1 MIQPTSSNNP
11 DEEQVLS
18 GSPVN
23 QEASSAY
30 VGADPNQ
37 SGTGKIFSEPPP
49 GVGVEITPDQQR
61 EIDAEMDAWDKQNQL
76 TPDQQREINAEMDAF
91 DKQNSPEDILYKHL
105 TTTPSFNEF
114 TGETDVKLTKPQA
127 LNKIVNQATYVDAEG
142 IADPKIA
149 EKLVIRHNV
158 PVYSNAKDAT
168 EELGS
173 EALFYVKPPS
183 PEMPNGVFMNT
194 PKRAPNAAEIK
205 TQLKST
211 FEEIAEDM
219 TPVVNEKAAAY
230 LETPG
235 VAGVDALHGLISLP
249 FFADMYIPTV
259 GTTAKLAGDL
269 GWRMATAIP
278 SILMYKDYYDPLFG
292 GVEEYGRE
300 IDRSPHHAMLKKME
314 DIFSPMKTAIER
326 SVGTEEAEWAKSMDT
341 RILKLATEM
350 FVGGTP
356 IIKGG
361 KMLFTP
367 RKTAQFLMNGVRGL
381 ETLSASTALSR
392 ASVAAERAVIP
403 KKKWLWREIDG
414 SVGGAVAFEAAK
426 SIVGMVSPDN
436 PYADIIALPMMIAG
450 AIVQPGHAIRKS
462 YLNHTVSLYSWFWS
476 GSKGTWRAEDT
487 GFWNIKSPFDNPE
500 KVEKI
505 QKNYLRSLGVDE
517 SIIDGLAAEDNLKK
531 QVYQMK
537 LHKGQRKELGRIQR
551 AFQVLKKDNPV
562 EYEELVKRMELN
574 FKTFT
579 QLQEI
584 ATRNLPAGT
593 AEKVSIYLDN
603 LTELGQF
610 EALRA
615 QTMTTSEGWRFGK
628 RVKLAQPLRAIQKNQ
643 DRLRKANV
651 DLLKDILSKYNP
663 DLDNTKELG
672 KFIKFAELANTN
684 IEVATLKASR
694 YLEKMLE
701 AERTQM
707 TTAADRA
714 LIDTRKHIH
723 PDDLRQRIRD
733 GELDY
738 KDAQKKIFDD
748 IRQEDQ
754 NIINNMYREISG
766 LREGTLDVRNLRDF
780 LSAKLGTIGT
790 DDVLPDDIIN
800 DITTFAKTQMQPAPI
815 RKISEA
821 ITKNSLKHL
830 DNSDLIDAL
839 NMLDTKAGIL
849 KVDNAGQTILKDY
862 SGHSKDKLIGRILK
876 EYKSEIEMFPAEA
889 NTGNLIDLMSALG
902 KLEWDN
908 IGTPRGRAYSQLR
921 NKVNEYF
928 DPDVDN
934 FGLRVDEQ
942 NLNEVDLK
950 KYKQDVA
957 RLKEIQEVYK
967 KEYVPRYKS
976 RFGKLITAP
985 EGKGNISN
993 EALFKQF
1000 FLDKNSIEERG
1011 ESFRLFLTGMRTKQ
1025 SEVGTGLKY
1034 SPEAEEVTRDFEKTY
1049 ELLKFLKYGLWKRL
1063 DDGNLTAGEI
1073 DSILTTY
1080 GSKGGTQQNILK
1092 LMDEADSS
1100 FSRKRDEGLEV
1111 KLRKLQETGDNPHK
1125 VDLAEASSTINNLN
1139 KDLGILTSQKLSV
1152 LSNSGFNVMRK
1163 GGDPSDFFNTPIYF
1177 KQADFNKEHIPLYED
1192 LLKASEKGS
1201 FGDPVESGKQLK
1213 KIIGQTLEPGEIS
1226 LTPYEFLK
1234 RATNDFTLVT
1244 DGENI
1249 GEQLRKSIA
1258 QIYAKD
1264 ILNESVSL
1272 TGKKLT
1278 FLDHQTGQQVME
1290 RVINYPALVKKLD
1303 DTVILRRELFG
1314 QQAADDLAH
1323 VLKNERV
1330 LAPSTLQ
1337 EKAIAGLPTPLTIS
1351 SGMARCFSIARG
1363 VLSLRYF
1370 LGETTI
1376 RHVRMQYVHMMHEL
1390 LTNPDN
1396 PRLVMETF
1404 GTIPGSNI
1412 KSYREGVKVLGKLI
1426 GVSAPEIYK
1435 AIDSEEWRHLSI
1447 TGSLSDEKRDMLF
1460 KRMETQAMESELKR
1474 RKGIA
1479 RSNRP
1484 LIPNPKRSMN
1494 ILSVEYGR

>member
-1 MIQPTSSNNP
+1 MMIQPTSSNNP

-61 EIDAEMDAWDKQNQL
+61 KID
-76 TPDQQREINAEMDAF
+76 AEMDAF

-105 TTTPSFNEF
+105 TTTPSFNEV
-114 TGETDVKLTKPQA
+114 TGKTEDVLTKTQA
-127 LNKIVNQATYVDAEG
+127 LNKIVNQATYTDVGEPVDYE
-142 IADPKIA
+142 IA
-149 EKLVIRHNV
+149 EKLRIKHNV
-158 PVYSNAKDAT
+158 PVYPNAKEAT
-168 EELGS
+168 EDLDLGS
-173 EALFYVKPPS
+173 EALFYVEPPITELS
-183 PEMPNGVFMNT
+183 PMPNGIFMNT
-194 PKRAPNAAEIK
+194 PKRAPNAKEVEEQVKRI
-205 TQLKST
+205 
-211 FEEIAEDM
+211 FEEIGADM
-219 TPVVNEKAAAY
+219 TPVVSEAIAAY

-235 VAGVDALHGLISLP
+235 VAAIDAIHGLAAIP
-249 FFADMYIPTV
+249 FFADTYIPTT
-259 GTTAKLAGDL
+259 GTSARLAGDL
-269 GWRMATAIP
+269 GWRIITAIP
-278 SILMYKDYYDPLFG
+278 SMLMGKDYYDPLFG
-292 GVEEYGRE
+292 GVDEYGRE
-300 IDRSPHHAMLKKME
+300 IERSPHHATMKNLE
-314 DIFSPMKTAIER
+314 DIFSPMKTAIEE
-326 SVGTEEAEWAKSMDT
+326 SIGSKDADWAKRMDT

-350 FVGGTP
+350 FLGGTP
-356 IIKGG
+356 VIKGA
-361 KMLFTP
+361 KIAMTP
-367 RKTAQFLMNGVRGL
+367 RQTAQFLWNGVQGVK
-381 ETLSASTALSR
+381 TLNTTTALSR
-392 ASVAAERAVIP
+392 ASVAAERAGIP
-403 KKKWLWREIDG
+403 KKKWLWREVDG
-414 SVGGAVAFEAAK
+414 SVGGAAAFEAAK

-476 GSKGTWRAEDT
+476 GSKGSWRAKDT
-487 GFWNIKSPFDNPE
+487 GFWNIASPFDNPL

-517 SIIDGLAAEDNLKK
+517 NIVNKLSSQVDKDGVNQLQR

-537 LHKGQRKELGRIQR
+537 LHKGQRKELGRIQK
-551 AFQVLKKDNPV
+551 AFQYLKKDNPV
-562 EYEELVKRMELN
+562 EYDELVKRMELN
-574 FKTFT
+574 YKTFT

-584 ATRNLPAGT
+584 ATRHLPAGT

-615 QTMTTSEGWRFGK
+615 QTMTTSDAWRIGK
-628 RVKLAQPLRAIQKNQ
+628 RIKLAQPLRAIQKNQ

-672 KFIKFAELANTN
+672 QFIEFAELANTN
-684 IEVATLKASR
+684 IEVSTLKASR
-694 YLEKMLE
+694 YLEKMLD
-701 AERTQM
+701 AERVQM
-707 TTAADRA
+707 NTAGDTA
-714 LIDTRKHIH
+714 LIDIREHIH
-723 PDDLRQRIRD
+723 PQHLRSRIRD
-733 GELDY
+733 GEIDY

-748 IRQEDQ
+748 VRQEDQ
-754 NIINNMYREISG
+754 NIINSMYREVSG
-766 LREGTLDVRNLRDF
+766 LRERTLNATSLRNF
-780 LSAKLGTIGT
+780 LASKLGTINT
-790 DDVLPDDIIN
+790 EDVLPDEVMN
-800 DITTFAKTQMQPAPI
+800 EITTLAKNHMQPAPI

-830 DNSDLIDAL
+830 DKTDLIDAL
-839 NMLDTKAGIL
+839 NMLDNKAGIL
-849 KVDNAGQTILKDY
+849 KVDQNGNLILRDY
-862 SGHSKDKLIGRILK
+862 SSVSENDLVSRILTK
-876 EYKSEIEMFPAEA
+876 YKDDIELFPAEA
-889 NTGNLIDLMSALG
+889 NAGNLIDLMSELG

-908 IGTPRGRAYSQLR
+908 IGTRKGRSYSQLR
-921 NKVNEYF
+921 DKVNEYF
-928 DPDVDN
+928 DPDNVDN
-934 FGLRVDEQ
+934 FGLRVDDQ
-942 NLNEVDLK
+942 KLDAVQRT
-950 KYKQDVA
+950 KYEHDVA
-957 RLKEIQEVYK
+957 RLKEIQEFYRE
-967 KEYVPRYKS
+967 EYAPRYKS
-976 RFGKLITAP
+976 RFGQLITAP
-985 EGKGNISN
+985 EGKVNISN

-1000 FLDKNSIEERG
+1000 FLKDNIEERG
-1011 ESFRLFLTGMRTKQ
+1011 KSFRLFLNNMKVGK
-1025 SEVGTGLKY
+1025 SEIGAGLKWA
-1034 SPEAEEVTRDFEKTY
+1034 PDAKAVTRDEEKTY

-1063 DDGNLTAGEI
+1063 DDGNLTVGEV
-1073 DSILTTY
+1073 DSILTAY
-1080 GSKGGTQQNILK
+1080 GSKGGTQQNIFE
-1092 LMDEADSS
+1092 LMDHTDRS
-1100 FSRKRDEGLEV
+1100 FESGPGKGLEA
-1111 KLRKLQETGDNPHK
+1111 KLIKLQET
-1125 VDLAEASSTINNLN
+1125 VDTTHSVNLQKANSTIINLN
-1139 KDLGILTSQKLSV
+1139 KDLGILTSQKLGV

-1201 FGDPVESGKQLK
+1201 FGDPVESGKQFK

-1249 GEQLRKSIA
+1249 GEQLKNNIL

-1278 FLDHQTGQQVME
+1278 FLEAKTGQQVME
-1290 RVINYPALVKKLD
+1290 EVINYPALVKKLD
-1303 DTVILRRELFG
+1303 DTVIIRRELFG
-1314 QQAADDLAH
+1314 QQAADDLAD

-1330 LAPSTLQ
+1330 LAPSTLM
-1337 EKAIAGLPTPLTIS
+1337 ERALTGLATPITIS
-1351 SGMARCFSIARG
+1351 STMARAFSIARG

-1376 RHVRMQYVHMMHEL
+1376 RHVRMQYVNMMHQL
-1390 LTNPDN
+1390 LTDPDN
-1396 PRLVMETF
+1396 ARLVMETF

-1412 KSYREGVKVLGKLI
+1412 KSYKEGVKVLGKLI
-1426 GVSAPEIYK
+1426 GVSVPEIYK
-1435 AIDSEEWRHLSI
+1435 AINSEEWRHLSI
-1447 TGSLSDEKRDMLF
+1447 SGSLSEEKRNELF
-1460 KRMETQAMESELKR
+1460 RKAELKALEGELKR
-1474 RKGIA
+1474 KKGIA

-1494 ILSVEYGR
+1494 ILSTGR

>member
-1 MIQPTSSNNP
+1 
-11 DEEQVLS
+11 
-18 GSPVN
+18 
-23 QEASSAY
+23 
-30 VGADPNQ
+30 
-37 SGTGKIFSEPPP
+37 
-49 GVGVEITPDQQR
+49 
-61 EIDAEMDAWDKQNQL
+61 
-76 TPDQQREINAEMDAF
+76 
-91 DKQNSPEDILYKHL
+91 
-105 TTTPSFNEF
+105 
-114 TGETDVKLTKPQA
+114 
-127 LNKIVNQATYVDAEG
+127 
-142 IADPKIA
+142 
-149 EKLVIRHNV
+149 
-158 PVYSNAKDAT
+158 
-168 EELGS
+168 
-173 EALFYVKPPS
+173 
-183 PEMPNGVFMNT
+183 
-194 PKRAPNAAEIK
+194 
-205 TQLKST
+205 
-211 FEEIAEDM
+211 
-219 TPVVNEKAAAY
+219 
-230 LETPG
+230 
-235 VAGVDALHGLISLP
+235 
-249 FFADMYIPTV
+249 
-259 GTTAKLAGDL
+259 
-269 GWRMATAIP
+269 
-278 SILMYKDYYDPLFG
+278 
-292 GVEEYGRE
+292 
-300 IDRSPHHAMLKKME
+300 
-314 DIFSPMKTAIER
+314 
-326 SVGTEEAEWAKSMDT
+326 
-341 RILKLATEM
+341 
-350 FVGGTP
+350 
-356 IIKGG
+356 
-361 KMLFTP
+361 
-367 RKTAQFLMNGVRGL
+367 
-381 ETLSASTALSR
+381 
-392 ASVAAERAVIP
+392 
-403 KKKWLWREIDG
+403 
-414 SVGGAVAFEAAK
+414 
-426 SIVGMVSPDN
+426 
-436 PYADIIALPMMIAG
+436 
-450 AIVQPGHAIRKS
+450 
-462 YLNHTVSLYSWFWS
+462 
-476 GSKGTWRAEDT
+476 
-487 GFWNIKSPFDNPE
+487 
-500 KVEKI
+500 
-505 QKNYLRSLGVDE
+505 
-517 SIIDGLAAEDNLKK
+517 
-531 QVYQMK
+531 MK

-551 AFQVLKKDNPV
+551 AFQILKEDNPV

-584 ATRNLPAGT
+584 ATRHLPAGT

-615 QTMTTSEGWRFGK
+615 QTTTTSESWRFGK
-628 RVKLAQPLRAIQKNQ
+628 RIKLAQPLRAIQKNQ

-672 KFIKFAELANTN
+672 KFIEFAEQANTN
-684 IEVATLKASR
+684 IEVATLKASK
-694 YLEKMLE
+694 YLEDMLE

-723 PDDLRQRIRD
+723 PDNLRQRIRD

-754 NIINNMYREISG
+754 NIINNMYKEISG

-821 ITKNSLKHL
+821 ITKNSFKHL

-849 KVDNAGQTILKDY
+849 KVDDAGQTILKDY
-862 SGHSKDKLIGRILK
+862 SGHSKDKLIRRIFK

-889 NTGNLIDLMSALG
+889 NAGNLIDLMSALG

-928 DPDVDN
+928 DPDNVDN
-934 FGLRVDEQ
+934 FGLRVDDQ
-942 NLNEVDLK
+942 KLDAVQRK
-950 KYKQDVA
+950 KYEHDVA
-957 RLKEIQEVYK
+957 RLKEIQEFYRE
-967 KEYVPRYKS
+967 EYVPRYKS

-1034 SPEAEEVTRDFEKTY
+1034 SPEAEEVTRDFEKTH

-1080 GSKGGTQQNILK
+1080 GSKGGTQQDILK

-1100 FSRKRDEGLEV
+1100 FSRKHDEGLET

-1125 VDLAEASSTINNLN
+1125 VDLAEASSAIKSLN

-1152 LSNSGFNVMRK
+1152 LGNSGFNVMRK

-1177 KQADFNKEHIPLYED
+1177 KPSDFNKEHIPLFEN
-1192 LLKASEKGS
+1192 LLEASKKGS

-1213 KIIGQTLEPGEIS
+1213 TIIGQTVETGEIA

-1234 RATNDFTLVT
+1234 RATNDFTLVAD
-1244 DGENI
+1244 DGSKI
-1249 GEQLRKSIA
+1249 GEKLRKSIA

-1278 FLDHQTGQQVME
+1278 FLDHKTGQQVME
-1290 RVINYPALVKKLD
+1290 EVINYPALVKKLD
-1303 DTVILRRELFG
+1303 DTEILRIELFG

-1330 LAPSTLQ
+1330 LAPSKLQ
-1337 EKAIAGLPTPLTIS
+1337 DKAIAGLPTPLTIS

-1390 LTNPDN
+1390 LTDPDN
-1396 PRLVMETF
+1396 ARLVMETF

-1447 TGSLSDEKRDMLF
+1447 TGSLSDKKRDMLF
-1460 KRMETQAMESELKR
+1460 KRVETQAMESELKR

-1494 ILSVEYGR
+1494 ISNVEYGP